1 MVTVVSRVT
10 RLKGLEQFIDA
21 ASLLAPWFPTVRFVI
36 AGEASAGDG
45 DYVAALKQRAEHM
58 GVGRRVLFTGHRF
71 DVPAVLGS
79 AAVSVMPSL
88 NEALSNVLLE
98 SMAAGAPIVATRVGG
113 TPEAIANGRT
123 GLLVPADDPKALS
136 EAIARLLQ
144 EPALAAALGCAARRA
159 AESGFSLL
167 EWLQQPNSCTGICW
181 HKRERPCP
189 YRTSPNQ
196 VDATRSI
203 AYPAS
208 SCSRCR
214 SVRQRPA
221 VSIVIGRSVGF
232 TAAFAIPI
240 VLSRILDQAEF
251 GTYKQLFLI
260 YATLFGV
267 AQLGIAESLY
277 YFIPRDSGR
286 AGQHIA
292 HAGLTLA
299 AAGITC
305 LTLLM
310 LFSDAIAG
318 WLANPHIRRWSVAAG
333 RVSERDAPDRPVRDR
348 AGIER
353 TLQRCGTHVCRL
365 RSGAGGLRVYTGAC
379 DRDDCGRD
387 VGFRDICPRP
397 SCRDALGTST
407 GSRDG
412 FRPQLSVWRGQLA
425 YALPFALAVGVEIVQ
440 ANFHQYVVATRFDA
454 ATFAIFA
461 VGVLQMP
468 LVDIIATSASSVMM
482 VKISA
487 GGDRDTR
494 ASLALWHDTIVR
506 LSLVVFPLVAFMLI
520 AARDLI
526 VLVFTDAYAASV
538 PIFQLSTVAILPA
551 CLCVDAVFRAHA
563 QTRVLLVLNLVR
575 LAAVA
580 LLIGGFLTAFGLR
593 GAVAATL
600 CATVLARALGLARIA
615 RLLNVQAHRVAA
627 MEAADDDR
635 RVRRRGG
642 AASRMDSPPHAEHR
656 ARRAGDRGRG
666 VRHITF
672 MVLSLWNGSLS
683 WFSMTPETQLAKA
696 KRVL

>member
-1 MVTVVSRVT
+1 MRPV
-10 RLKGLEQFIDA
+10 L
-21 ASLLAPWFPTVRFVI
+21 SLIRPALVR
-36 AGEASAGDG
+36 
-45 DYVAALKQRAEHM
+45 
-58 GVGRRVLFTGHRF
+58 
-71 DVPAVLGS
+71 AV
-79 AAVSVMPSL
+79 
-88 NEALSNVLLE
+88 EAL
-98 SMAAGAPIVATRVGG
+98 
-113 TPEAIANGRT
+113 
-123 GLLVPADDPKALS
+123 
-136 EAIARLLQ
+136 
-144 EPALAAALGCAARRA
+144 
-159 AESGFSLL
+159 
-167 EWLQQPNSCTGICW
+167 
-181 HKRERPCP
+181 
-189 YRTSPNQ
+189 
-196 VDATRSI
+196 
-203 AYPAS
+203 
-208 SCSRCR
+208 
-214 SVRQRPA
+214 RQRPA

-240 VLSRILDQAEF
+240 VLSRILDQSEF

-299 AAGITC
+299 AAGIAC

-318 WLANPHIRRWSVAAG
+318 WLANPHISAGLLPLGVFLSVTLLTTPFEIVLVSRG
-333 RVSERDAPDRPVRDR
+333 RY
-348 AGIER
+348 
-353 TLQRCGTHVCRL
+353 
-365 RSGAGGLRVYTGAC
+365 SGAALTYAASDLVRVVCVVVPALVIGTIAAVMWGFVTFALARLVAMLWALRREVVT
-379 DRDDCGRD
+379 
-387 VGFRDICPRP
+387 
-397 SCRDALGTST
+397 
-407 GSRDG
+407 G

-487 GGDRDTR
+487 GGGRDTR

-526 VLVFTDAYAASV
+526 VLVFTEAYAASV

-600 CATVLARALGLARIA
+600 CATVLARVLGLARIA
-615 RLLNVQAHRVAA
+615 RLLNVRLVELLPWRQLTTTAAFAAVAALPAVWVHRVMPNIGPVSLVIVAA
-627 MEAADDDR
+627 
-635 RVRRRGG
+635 VYG
-642 AASRMDSPPHAEHR
+642 
-656 ARRAGDRGRG
+656 
-666 VRHITF
+666 ITF